1 MSSTRSKYTAPTPGL
16 EDMYFTHGSN
26 TVAAEF
32 VVTRSR
38 IARYIVSKDKGYLGS
53 KAMDE
58 MKLPT
63 LKEPNKSAKYST
75 VSGVAGM
82 GNSEYAMDTQIY
94 IIDMKE

>member
-58 MKLPT
+58 MKIPT
-63 LKEPNKSAKYST
+63 LKEPTKSTKHSM
-75 VSGVAGM
+75 VSGVADM
-82 GNSEYAMDTQIY
+82 GDAKYAVETQIY
-94 IIDMKE
+94 IVYLKE